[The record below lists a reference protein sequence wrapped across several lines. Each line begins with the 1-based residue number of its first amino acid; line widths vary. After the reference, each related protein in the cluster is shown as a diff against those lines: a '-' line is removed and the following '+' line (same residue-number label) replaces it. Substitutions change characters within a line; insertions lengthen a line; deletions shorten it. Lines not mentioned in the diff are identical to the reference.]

1 MTYFVRANTGESVG
15 APISGWR
22 GTVTLTEST
31 EIPAEYV
38 GYLVIVDSP
47 FETTITLPDAASLFA
62 LNGPPI
68 WIYRAGDGVVN
79 LASPDTMIPA
89 SPMIRTQG
97 GTIMVL
103 AKSATET
110 ICVHDGT
117 AVQPEG
123 TIWFTGA

>member
-68 WIYRAGDGVVN
+68 WIYRAGDGVVT
-79 LASPDTMIPA
+79 LEAPDTIYPDP
-89 SPMIRTQG
+89 SKIRNVG

-103 AKSATET
+103 SKSATE
-110 ICVHDGT
+110 ILCVHDGL
-117 AVQPEG
+117 AGNLFQVPDDGE
-123 TIWFTGA
+123 